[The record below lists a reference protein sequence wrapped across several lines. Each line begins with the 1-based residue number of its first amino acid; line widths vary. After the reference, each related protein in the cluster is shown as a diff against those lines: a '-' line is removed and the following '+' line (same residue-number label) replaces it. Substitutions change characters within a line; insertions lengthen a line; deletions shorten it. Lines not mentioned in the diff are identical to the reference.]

1 MKGLAVF
8 LSVLVTGCCFAQEEK
23 EIESSIT
30 KGEIIKNEILE
41 VAKKRAELEVVLSIY
56 PNPSYGSICIEGYEG
71 SVVTLHSAAGTYV
84 GTWKITEDKKLTIFD
99 LPSGSFVCLIDDGQ
113 VQTIKRIV
121 VL

>member
-41 VAKKRAELEVVLSIY
+41 VAKKRAELEVVLSVY
-56 PNPSYGSICIEGYEG
+56 PNPSFGSVCIEGYEG

-84 GTWKITEDKKLTIFD
+84 GTWKITEDKKLTLFD

>member
-1 MKGLAVF
+1 MKDLVLFLGVLA
-8 LSVLVTGCCFAQEEK
+8 TGCSFAQEEK
-23 EIESSIT
+23 ELET
-30 KGEIIKNEILE
+30 PFFKGEVVKNEIWE
-41 VAKKRAELEVVLSIY
+41 VAKKRAELEVVLSVY

-84 GTWKITEDKKLTIFD
+84 GTWKIAEDKKLTIFD

-113 VQTIKRIV
+113 MQTIKRIV

>member
-1 MKGLAVF
+1 MKGLVLF
-8 LSVLVTGCCFAQEEK
+8 LGVLATGCCYAQEEK
-23 EIESSIT
+23 EMETSVF
-30 KGEIIKNEILE
+30 KGELVKNEILE
-41 VAKKRAELEVVLSIY
+41 VAKNRAELEVVISVY

-84 GTWKITEDKKLTIFD
+84 GTWKITEDKKLTLFD

-113 VQTIKRIV
+113 MQTIKRIV

>member
-1 MKGLAVF
+1 MKGLVLF
-8 LSVLVTGCCFAQEEK
+8 LGVLATGCCYAQEEK
-23 EIESSIT
+23 ELET
-30 KGEIIKNEILE
+30 PFFKGEVVKNEIWE
-41 VAKKRAELEVVLSIY
+41 VAKKRAELEVVLSVY

-84 GTWKITEDKKLTIFD
+84 GTWKITEDKKLTLFD

-113 VQTIKRIV
+113 MQTIKRIV